1 MKKND
6 QTLIEN
12 ILENA
17 RWAPSGDNTQVW
29 RFEIVN
35 DSYFVVHGYDT
46 RDFCVYDLQG
56 HASQLAIGTLVESIA
71 IAASAFGCK
80 AEFQLRQDMP
90 ETRPTIDVTLTKD
103 QTIVADPL
111 FPYLPERSVQRR
123 ALKTTPLSAGQK
135 QALEEALGGSYHVY
149 WIEGLK
155 NRWRAAQLMFKNGK
169 LRLTLPEAYPTHSIV
184 IEWNSRFSDD
194 KIPDQAV
201 GLDPL
206 ATKLMKWA
214 MQSWARIRF
223 LNTYLSGTLLPGIEL
238 DLMPGL
244 CCGAHFALIAK
255 EPLNSTADYLNAG
268 RALQR
273 FWLTATQQGLQMQPE
288 LTPLI
293 FSYYIRNNITF
304 TKESKLTIYAKR
316 LADRFD
322 ALIGKS
328 NVERAMFI
336 GRIGHGKAAYSRS
349 LRLPVEKLVT
359 GANTK

>member
-1 MKKND
+1 MIKND

-35 DSYFVVHGYDT
+35 ALHFVVHGYDT

-56 HASQLAIGTLVESIA
+56 HASQLAIGALLESIA

-80 AEFQLRQDMP
+80 AEFQLRKDTL
-90 ETRPTIDVTLTKD
+90 ETHPTIDVILAED
-103 QTIVADPL
+103 QGITVDPL

-123 ALKTTPLSAGQK
+123 SLKTTPLSAEQK
-135 QALEEALGGSYHVY
+135 QALEQAIGDAYQVH

-155 NRWRAAQLMFKNGK
+155 NRWQAALLMFKNGK
-169 LRLTLPEAYPTHSIV
+169 LRFTLPEAYPTHSIV
-184 IEWNSRFSDD
+184 IEWNARFSDD
-194 KIPDQAV
+194 KIPDKAV
-201 GLDPL
+201 GLDPF

-214 MQSWARIRF
+214 MQSWDRTRF

-238 DLMPGL
+238 DLVPGL

-255 EPLNSTADYLNAG
+255 ESLNSTADYLNAG

-293 FSYYIRNNITF
+293 FSYYVRNKIAF
-304 TKESKLTIYAKR
+304 TKEPKLIIYAEK

-322 ALIGKS
+322 ALLGKS
-328 NVERAMFI
+328 NVDRAVFI
-336 GRIGHGKAAYSRS
+336 GRIGQGKVAYSRS
-349 LRLPVEKLVT
+349 LRLSVKSLVRQS
-359 GANTK
+359 